1 MSFGGGTKDF
11 VVSPAPQSSVHAR
24 EQLIA
29 ALSRVA
35 SGDKAALKTVYDLTS
50 SKLLGICASILKERD
65 EAEDVLQEVYVS
77 VWSRAGS
84 FDRER
89 SSPIT
94 WLATIARNRAIDRLR
109 SRRIQPVEGLDRAG
123 YVADDT
129 PDAFTRVADA
139 EDRERL
145 RDCMERLETPH
156 RQAIRSA
163 FFDGLAYSHLAL
175 RDNVP
180 LGTMKSW
187 IRRGL
192 LQLKGCLSA

>member
-1 MSFGGGTKDF
+1 MYD
-11 VVSPAPQSSVHAR
+11 R
-24 EQLIA
+24 EHLIA

-35 SGDKAALKTVYDLTS
+35 NGDKAGLKTVYDLTS
-50 SKLLGICASILKERD
+50 AKLLGICARILKEQD

-109 SRRIQPVEGLDRAG
+109 SRRVRPADGLDQAEQ
-123 YVADDT
+123 VADAS
-129 PDAFTRVADA
+129 PDAFTRVSDA
-139 EDRERL
+139 QEAERL
-145 RDCMERLETPH
+145 RHCMDGLETTH
-156 RQAIRSA
+156 RKAIRAA

-192 LQLKGCLSA
+192 LQLKGCLSG

>member
-1 MSFGGGTKDF
+1 VAKPVDPSE
-11 VVSPAPQSSVHAR
+11 PAHNR
-24 EQLIA
+24 ERLIA
-29 ALSRVA
+29 ELARVA
-35 SGDKAALKTVYDLTS
+35 SGDEAALRSVYDLTS
-50 SKLLGICASILKERD
+50 AKLLGICSRILKERD
-65 EAEDVLQEVYVS
+65 EAEEVLQDVYVS

-109 SRRIQPVEGLDRAG
+109 SRRSQPSAG
-123 YVADDT
+123 MDQAEQVADDS

-139 EDRERL
+139 EDSERL
-145 RDCMERLETPH
+145 RNCMERLDAPH
-156 RQAIRSA
+156 QQAIRSA

-175 RDNVP
+175 RESVP

-192 LQLKGCLSA
+192 LQLKGCLGA

>member
-1 MSFGGGTKDF
+1 MAEARDLET
-11 VVSPAPQSSVHAR
+11 PAHKRA
-24 EQLIA
+24 QLTA

-35 SGDKAALKTVYDLTS
+35 TGDKGALKSVYDLTS
-50 SKLLGICASILKERD
+50 AKLFGICARILRERD

-77 VWSRAGS
+77 VWSRAAT
-84 FDRER
+84 FDGER

-109 SRRIQPVEGLDRAG
+109 SRRTQQFTDLDQ
-123 YVADDT
+123 ADDIADEA
-129 PDAFTRVADA
+129 PDAFTRASDA
-139 EDRERL
+139 QDSERL
-145 RDCMERLETPH
+145 LRCLDDLEGPH
-156 RQAIRSA
+156 RSAIRSA
-163 FFDGLAYSHLAL
+163 FFDGLAYSQLAL

-192 LQLKGCLSA
+192 MQLKGCLSS

>member
-1 MSFGGGTKDF
+1 LS
-11 VVSPAPQSSVHAR
+11 
-24 EQLIA
+24 A

-35 SGDKAALKTVYDLTS
+35 TGDEAALKAVYDLTS
-50 SKLLGICASILKERD
+50 MKLMGICIRILKERD
-65 EAEDVLQEVYVS
+65 EAEDVLQDVYVS
-77 VWSRAGS
+77 VWARADS
-84 FDRER
+84 FDRDR

-109 SRRIQPVEGLDRAG
+109 SRRIPAEALDQAAQ
-123 YVADDT
+123 VPDDK
-129 PDAFTRVADA
+129 PDAFTCVTEA
-139 EDRERL
+139 EERKRL
-145 RDCMERLETPH
+145 RDCLARLEAPH
-156 RQAIRSA
+156 REAIRSA

-192 LQLKGCLSA
+192 LQLKGCLSP

>member
-1 MSFGGGTKDF
+1 VAATVFETPVLD
-11 VVSPAPQSSVHAR
+11 R

-29 ALSRVA
+29 ALARVA
-35 SGDKAALKTVYDLTS
+35 SGDKAALKAVYDLTS
-50 SKLLGICASILKERD
+50 AKLLGICARILKERE
-65 EAEDVLQEVYVS
+65 EAEDVLQEVYVTI
-77 VWSRAGS
+77 WSRAGS

-109 SRRIQPVEGLDRAG
+109 SHRIQPSAGLDQAER
-123 YVADDT
+123 VADDA

-145 RDCMERLETPH
+145 RDCMERLEAPH

-175 RDNVP
+175 RDKVP